1 MSSVFQWRD
10 TTIII
15 LAVICNIIAQF
26 SIALNSDIVF
36 LYLAY
41 VLWMLWNSITTLTR
55 SSITKF
61 LDSHEVGRAFSVL
74 GTLQAVFPLIT
85 NPFISFIY
93 KITLET
99 IPGAFRIW
107 RGSLYFVVLFL
118 LIYIHLGLRREKNS
132 KKTEEPKELTDN
144 SKLKLKDV
152 EI

>member
-1 MSSVFQWRD
+1 M
-10 TTIII
+10 
-15 LAVICNIIAQF
+15 
-26 SIALNSDIVF
+26 
-36 LYLAY
+36 
-41 VLWMLWNSITTLTR
+41 
-55 SSITKF
+55 
-61 LDSHEVGRAFSVL
+61 L
-74 GTLQAVFPLIT
+74 GTLQAVFPIIT
-85 NPFISFIY
+85 NPFISFVY